1 MQHLLHAGQA
11 LGTGVPAEE
20 SRSLHSWNSRM
31 VEGTDKSQTQVR
43 AAKKSAIRGLE
54 STSEAGFR

>member
-1 MQHLLHAGQA
+1 MQHLPHARQA
-11 LGTGVPAEE
+11 LGTGVQVEE

-31 VEGTDKSQTQVR
+31 VEGTDKNQAQVH

-54 STSEAGFR
+54 ATPEGGFR